1 MRSSVQ
7 PGRGEAGDAISLHLM
22 REYLSRVTA
31 RARRSLGVGDLNI
44 RLDALDSRLAA
55 IESRLSD
62 GAQPHYPRGP
72 LYFGDH
78 TALVATRWGAKMLV
92 DTRDAAIAPW
102 LVLDGLWEPHVTSWM
117 QATVRPGHVFVD
129 VGANVGY
136 FTLLGASLVGP
147 SGLVVA
153 VEAHPTL
160 AEVLH
165 RNVVINGYY
174 GFVTTH
180 NKAAWSE
187 NTELEFH
194 IRTNFAGNSSV
205 GTIDAEGLRRLGDTE
220 HSVRVDAVVL
230 DDLLAGLPRVDVMK
244 IDVEGAEVHAFTG
257 LTRTLEAN
265 PGIVI
270 MFEWARAQIE
280 SVGDAPE
287 ALADLVQS
295 LGFKF
300 RLLETGEP
308 IEKEFLLQLP
318 YGNVVA
324 ER

>member
-1 MRSSVQ
+1 M
-7 PGRGEAGDAISLHLM
+7 GMGDIN
-22 REYLSRVTA
+22 A
-31 RARRSLGVGDLNI
+31 RLET
-44 RLDALDSRLAA
+44 LDSRLAGLDSRLA
-55 IESRLSD
+55 GLESRLGDLAAGS
-62 GAQPHYPRGP
+62 YPRGP

-102 LVLDGLWEPHVTSWM
+102 LVLDGMWEPHVTSWM
-117 QATVRPGHVFVD
+117 QSTLRPGQVFVD

-147 SGLVVA
+147 GGRVVA

-160 AEVLH
+160 AEVLQ

-174 GFVTTH
+174 GYVVTH

-187 NTELEFH
+187 TTQLEFH
-194 IRTNFAGNSSV
+194 IRANFAGNSSV
-205 GTIDAEGLRRLGDTE
+205 GHIDDEGLRRLGDTE
-220 HSVRVDAVVL
+220 EAVQVQAVVL
-230 DDLLAGLPRVDVMK
+230 DDLLADLPRVDMMK
-244 IDVEGAEVHAFTG
+244 IDVEGAEVHAFQG
-257 LTRTLEAN
+257 LTRTIEAN
-265 PGIVI
+265 PGIII

-280 SVGDAPE
+280 SVGDTPQ
-287 ALADLVQS
+287 ALADLVEGM
-295 LGFKF
+295 GFKF

-308 IEKEFLLQLP
+308 IEKEALLALP

>member
-1 MRSSVQ
+1 MRH
-7 PGRGEAGDAISLHLM
+7 P
-22 REYLSRVTA
+22 YLARLAA
-31 RARRSLGVGDLNI
+31 RARQSLGFAEISRGIDDLAR
-44 RLDALDSRLAA
+44 RLEAVESRLAQA
-55 IESRLSD
+55 
-62 GAQPHYPRGP
+62 GGPHYPRGP

-78 TALVATRWGAKMLV
+78 SALVATRWGAKMLV

-102 LVLDGLWEPHVTSWM
+102 LVLDGLWEPQVTTWL
-117 QATVRPGHVFVD
+117 QETLRPGQIFVD

-147 SGLVVA
+147 GGRVVS

-160 AEVLH
+160 AGTLQ

-180 NKAAWSE
+180 NKAAWSS
-187 NTELEFH
+187 NTELHFNV
-194 IRTNFAGNSSV
+194 RTNFAGNSSV

-220 HSVRVDAVVL
+220 ERITVTAVVL
-230 DDLLAGLPRVDVMK
+230 DDLLADLPRVDVMK
-244 IDVEGAEVHAFTG
+244 IDVEGAEVHALSG
-257 LTRTLEAN
+257 LSATIEAN
-265 PGIVI
+265 PHMVI

-280 SVGDAPE
+280 SVGNTPRE
-287 ALADLVQS
+287 LADLVS
-295 LGFKF
+295 GHGFKF

-308 IEKEFLLQLP
+308 IDAEHLLALP

-324 ER
+324 AR

>member
-1 MRSSVQ
+1 M
-7 PGRGEAGDAISLHLM
+7 GDIN
-22 REYLSRVTA
+22 A
-31 RARRSLGVGDLNI
+31 RLET
-44 RLDALDSRLAA
+44 LDSRLAGLDSRLA
-55 IESRLSD
+55 GLESRLGDLAS
-62 GAQPHYPRGP
+62 GSYPRGP

-102 LVLDGLWEPHVTSWM
+102 LVLDGMWEPHVTSWM
-117 QATVRPGHVFVD
+117 QSTLRPGQVFVD

-147 SGLVVA
+147 GGRVVA

-160 AEVLH
+160 AEVLQ

-174 GFVTTH
+174 GYVVTH

-187 NTELEFH
+187 TTQLEFH
-194 IRTNFAGNSSV
+194 IRANFAGNSSV
-205 GTIDAEGLRRLGDTE
+205 GHIDDEGLRRLGDTE
-220 HSVRVDAVVL
+220 EAVQVQAVVL
-230 DDLLAGLPRVDVMK
+230 DDLLADLPRVDMMK
-244 IDVEGAEVHAFTG
+244 IDVEGAEVHAFQG
-257 LTRTLEAN
+257 LTRTIEAN
-265 PGIVI
+265 PGIII

-280 SVGDAPE
+280 SVGDTPQ
-287 ALADLVQS
+287 ALADLVEGM
-295 LGFKF
+295 GFKF

-308 IEKEFLLQLP
+308 IEKEALLALP

>member
-1 MRSSVQ
+1 M
-7 PGRGEAGDAISLHLM
+7 GMGDIN
-22 REYLSRVTA
+22 A
-31 RARRSLGVGDLNI
+31 RLET
-44 RLDALDSRLAA
+44 LDSRLAGLDSRLA
-55 IESRLSD
+55 GLESRLGDLAAGS
-62 GAQPHYPRGP
+62 YPRGP

-102 LVLDGLWEPHVTSWM
+102 LVLDGMWEPHVTSWM
-117 QATVRPGHVFVD
+117 QSTLRPGQVFVD

-147 SGLVVA
+147 GGRVVS

-160 AEVLH
+160 AGVLQ

-174 GFVTTH
+174 GYVVTH

-187 NTELEFH
+187 TTQLEFH
-194 IRTNFAGNSSV
+194 IRANFAGNSSV
-205 GTIDAEGLRRLGDTE
+205 GHIDDEGLRRLGDTE
-220 HSVRVDAVVL
+220 EAVQVQAVVL
-230 DDLLAGLPRVDVMK
+230 DDLLADLPRVDMMK
-244 IDVEGAEVHAFTG
+244 IDVEGAEVHAFQG
-257 LTRTLEAN
+257 LTRTIEAN
-265 PGIVI
+265 PGIII

-280 SVGDAPE
+280 SVGDTPQ
-287 ALADLVQS
+287 ALADLVEGM
-295 LGFKF
+295 GFKF

-308 IEKEFLLQLP
+308 IEKEALLALP